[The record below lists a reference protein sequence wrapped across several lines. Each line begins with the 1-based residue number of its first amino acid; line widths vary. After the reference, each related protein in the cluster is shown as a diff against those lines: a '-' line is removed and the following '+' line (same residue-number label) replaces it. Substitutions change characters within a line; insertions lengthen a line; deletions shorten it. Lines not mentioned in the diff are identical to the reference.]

1 MKALKLRENILEE
14 NHPENI
20 ISYNNIGL
28 IYNHMGDNKN
38 ALKFY
43 TKALKA
49 QEKKLGDN
57 HPLTASIYNNIAAIY
72 DEMNDKVSALKYHTK
87 ALDIRKQI
95 LEKDHIDIANSYSD
109 IGFVY
114 DYMGDYLKAY
124 DYFKKSY
131 QIFKLNRDR
140 NFKVLT
146 NEQKHIFQ
154 KANERFLSNVLDSG
168 YSYQQISDDKKALI
182 EEIYKIFINDKGLLS
197 DDENATTNMKDIKI
211 SDLTNQLASN
221 ELFIDI
227 GYYGKNYYI
236 FSIDKS
242 GEIKFAKINI
252 ENSNMINKIIANKT
266 NSKTALEKLH
276 NIVISKA
283 IGEKIYKFDSIVLS
297 PDGELKL
304 LPFEKIM
311 SSEKHPI
318 KPKQLRY
325 VPSAKEFIK
334 K

>member
-1 MKALKLRENILEE
+1 
-14 NHPENI
+14 
-20 ISYNNIGL
+20 
-28 IYNHMGDNKN
+28 
-38 ALKFY
+38 
-43 TKALKA
+43 
-49 QEKKLGDN
+49 
-57 HPLTASIYNNIAAIY
+57 
-72 DEMNDKVSALKYHTK
+72 MNDKISALKYHKK
-87 ALDIRKQI
+87 ALNIREQV
-95 LEKDHIDIANSYSD
+95 LEKDHLDIANSYSSM
-109 IGFVY
+109 GFIY

-168 YSYQQISDDKKALI
+168 YSYQQIADDKKALI
-182 EEIYKIFINDKGLLS
+182 EEIYEIFINDKGILS
-197 DDENATTNMKDIKI
+197 NDENATTKIKDIKM
-211 SDLTNQLASN
+211 SDVTNQLEPN
-221 ELFIDI
+221 KLFIDI
-227 GYYGKNYYI
+227 GYYGKDYYI
-236 FSIDKS
+236 FSIDKN

-276 NIVISKA
+276 DIVISKA
-283 IGEKIYKFDSIVLS
+283 IGEKIYKFDSIVFS

-311 SSEKHPI
+311 SSGKHPI
-318 KPKQLRY
+318 KPKQIQY
-325 VPSAKEFIK
+325 MPSAKEFISK
-334 K
+334 NKI